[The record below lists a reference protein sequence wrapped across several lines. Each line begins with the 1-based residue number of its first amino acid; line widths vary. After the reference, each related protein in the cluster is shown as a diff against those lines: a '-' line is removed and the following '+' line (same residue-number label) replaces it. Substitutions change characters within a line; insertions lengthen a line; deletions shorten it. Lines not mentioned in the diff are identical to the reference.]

1 MSWDW
6 LLCLCICT
14 IDMLLWLRGG
24 PLQAMKKAHDWVE
37 EDQTVVSVDVA
48 EESEDKTEKEEKE
61 EKHENWKVCLDK
73 SRYSLN
79 KASSLHLEDFIHYE
93 YLELDLAQR
102 YPLD

>member
-61 EKHENWKVCLDK
+61 EKPENPEEDK
-73 SRYSLN
+73 MKEKTN
-79 KASSLHLEDFIHYE
+79 KTVEVNMLQIIHLRAVIHTFY
-93 YLELDLAQR
+93 
-102 YPLD
+102 